1 MSAPSKASVLLSII
15 LGLLLGAVL
24 LVLGAYFSGFLDWD
38 NDQSDQTVSLTQGT
52 DWLQDYSCAK
62 GETKQLIIRGVEDN
76 YSPDGEELV
85 PESDYVNSFIRQS
98 NNNFSHRHY
107 DDPEPD
113 KVLFETFEIPSR
125 FAHGIF
131 VIRLREINTVKNDTI
146 RIGKLQHTENGE
158 HISRFDFAAIPI
170 NKLSD
175 LKSWENT
182 NDNYKVNF
190 KNLNLHTPSA
200 PETITSVADY
210 INHSATPHQQVSVSI
225 EEDTQVDFMGL
236 ALCLGPEED
245 MGTVFALRNWDYY
258 GRTPEFNEN
267 TFPKDYTVIDVAI
280 IDSKP
285 CHIYTGCYS
294 CEKELPLACFEYQDL
309 PISEL
314 PPILNPITTRGEVR
328 LTKPVAGNQFDTAN
342 DVHKFC
348 RLSFGDKWR
357 ALSRHEVS
365 PNGRMLTKLRNPLNS
380 SPFWIDVKGNNGG
393 QHSNCWAQRPEP
405 TQ

>member
-1 MSAPSKASVLLSII
+1 MLGTSKVSVLLSLI

-24 LVLGAYFSGFLDWD
+24 LVFGAYFSGFLDWD

-52 DWLQDYSCAK
+52 DWLEDYSCAK

-85 PESDYVNSFIRQS
+85 PESDYANSIITRS
-98 NNNFSHRHY
+98 NNNFGHRHY

-113 KVLFETFEIPSR
+113 KILFETFDIPSQ

-131 VIRLREINTVKNDTI
+131 VIRLREHSIVKNDAI
-146 RIGKLQHTENGE
+146 RIGNLQLIENGQY
-158 HISRFDFAAIPI
+158 ISAFDHVAIFI
-170 NKLSD
+170 NKLSQLD
-175 LKSWENT
+175 YWEHK
-182 NDNYKVNF
+182 NDIYRVNF
-190 KNLNLHTPSA
+190 KNLEIQKPSA

-210 INHSATPHQQVSVSI
+210 IHHSATPLQQISVAI

-245 MGTVFALRNWDYY
+245 MGMVYALRDWDYY
-258 GRTPEFNEN
+258 GRTPEFNED
-267 TFPKDYTVIDVAI
+267 TIPKDYRAIDVAI

-285 CHIYTGCYS
+285 CHIYTGCYN
-294 CEKELPLACFEYQDL
+294 CEKALPLACFEYQDL
-309 PISEL
+309 SISEL
-314 PPILNPITTRGEVR
+314 TPTLNHISSRGEVR
-328 LTKPVAGNQFDTAN
+328 LTKPVAGNQFGTAD

-357 ALSRHEVS
+357 ALSRHEAS
-365 PNGRMLTKLRNPLNS
+365 PNGQMLTKLRNPLNS